1 MVVYAL
7 FTLLTLNLQY
17 SFKNR
22 PIFLTTQT
30 FKKKRNIWLLAL
42 LEKKAL
48 YSFLKFEQI
57 YHCSSFYDSTIEV
70 SDIEMNLTKVIH
82 RLFNTYSK
90 LNLIPSQDVSE
101 LGISWVK
108 ATGI

>member
-30 FKKKRNIWLLAL
+30 FKKKEISDYLPFWR
-42 LEKKAL
+42 KKHFTVFW
-48 YSFLKFEQI
+48 SFEQI